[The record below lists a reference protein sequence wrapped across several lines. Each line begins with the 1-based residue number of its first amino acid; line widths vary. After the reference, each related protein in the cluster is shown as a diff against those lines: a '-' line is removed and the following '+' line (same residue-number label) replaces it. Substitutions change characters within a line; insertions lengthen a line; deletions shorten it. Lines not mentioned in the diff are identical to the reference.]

1 MRGITVSRARN
12 PRGAHPSLRRLPRRA
27 GAIICEINDARRR
40 LSEWRASRKHV
51 G

>member
-1 MRGITVSRARN
+1 MPDITVSRARN
-12 PRGAHPSLRRLPRRA
+12 PSGPHLSLRRLTRRA
-27 GAIICEINDARRR
+27 GAIICEISDARQR